1 MIHLQQAPFLA
12 RLIVRYRL
20 FAAAVL
26 IVIAALASWRIP
38 YLHSDTFPDLSQTQV
53 TVNTL
58 APGLA
63 AEEVEQ
69 QITYPL
75 EARLKALGAVEQ
87 IRSTSSTGE
96 SEIVIVF
103 NDELDS
109 QQARQLVA
117 EQLQAASASIP
128 AEAELPKIGAD
139 ITPLSEVYRYAL
151 YSSTKSGAELHTLN
165 QHIAA
170 RILRPVPGVADV
182 WITGGE
188 QLQYQVQLNADLLA
202 SKEITAAQ
210 VIEAIEQDNLNAAG
224 GFVFLPESNGS
235 QTRYTLRGIGRL
247 NTGEVGSEQLGA
259 IPVAWDNGAAITVSD
274 LGTVELSASKLRSY
288 ASLSSQAAGQLG
300 NVVSG
305 TVLLRSGSDPSTTL
319 EQVRQ
324 LIPEIEASL
333 PEGVA
338 FQTLY
343 DQGTL
348 VSAISTTL
356 FNALYTSTALIAVVL
371 LLFLLQIRATLLIL
385 LSIPVSVS
393 ITLLIF
399 ERVGMSTN
407 LMSLGGLTIAIVA
420 LIDGSIVVM
429 DSVVR
434 KLAFSPSAKPRDVIA
449 DALTEVSRPVLF
461 AAFVVSTVF
470 LPLLTMDGLGG
481 KLFHPLAFAVVLAQI
496 CGLVTALLILPAAAA
511 LVYKRPV
518 KPRSNRPMQKTIQ
531 RYRKSLEKVLNTSRW
546 WVVGLVGALLVLAI
560 LTPRAGSEFIPELE
574 EGSLSLQVSL
584 PVGSDIQQA
593 IELAPKLEKILVSFP
608 EVLYSSSQISRNVDG
623 TEISITMGLS
633 NPKSWTTAPNRSA
646 LTTVM
651 GRKLASFRSIDFRFS
666 QPLAAGVDEMLSGT
680 RAQIAVKIFGPSI
693 ADLQVLTKQA
703 GKIIKS
709 VPGTIG
715 IDLEEVPSEP
725 RISIEPLREALLEQ
739 GITVAQVM
747 NLVSDSFSEQ
757 VVGHILDNDQRI
769 DIAVGLQASDKESI
783 LSITQLGL
791 HNAEGQWVQLDQLV
805 TITVH
810 DGPAWIRHERGERRM
825 VIGVN
830 ARSRDLSGLVGRL
843 NKQLTSRLELPA
855 GYRFAITGEHLDQQQ
870 SLTRLAWASAIAAL
884 VILIALRYSLGGFR
898 QALLVMAIA
907 PLAGIGG
914 HFALAWS
921 GLPLSVPAAI
931 GYLAVAGLS
940 ILNGVVLI
948 DAINQKRE
956 AGCTPYDAIID
967 GAAGRLRPVLI
978 TATTTVVGLLPLMF
992 SDGPGAELLRPL
1004 AAVMVGG
1011 LITATLLTLWVLPV
1025 NYKWSTQT
1033 REAKAVRQSLDV

>member
-20 FAAAVL
+20 FAAAAL
-26 IVIAALASWRIP
+26 IVLAAMTAWRIP
-38 YLHSDTFPDLSQTQV
+38 FLHSDTFPDLSQTQV

-75 EARLKALGAVEQ
+75 EARLKALGSVEQ

-96 SEIVIVF
+96 SQIVVVF
-103 NDELDS
+103 NDDLDS
-109 QQARQLVA
+109 QQARQLVS
-117 EQLQAASASIP
+117 EQLQAAASSIP
-128 AEAELPKIGAD
+128 AEADLPQIGAD
-139 ITPLSEVYRYAL
+139 ITPLSEVYHYAL
-151 YSSTKSGAELHTLN
+151 HSKTVGSTELNTLN
-165 QHIAA
+165 QYIAQ
-170 RILRPVPGVADV
+170 RLLRPVPGVADV
-182 WITGGE
+182 WVTGGN
-188 QLQYQVQLNADLLA
+188 QLKYQVQLDA
-202 SKEITAAQ
+202 SKLAAQQLTAAQ
-210 VIEAIEQDNLNAAG
+210 VIEAIKADNLNAGG
-224 GFVFLPESNGS
+224 GFVFLPQDDGGN
-235 QTRYTLRGIGRL
+235 TRYTLRGIGRL
-247 NTGEVGSEQLGA
+247 DSGTQGVTQLNS
-259 IPVAWDNGAAITVSD
+259 IPVAWRGGEAISVSD
-274 LGTVELSASKLRSY
+274 VATVELSASRLSSY
-288 ASLSSQAAGQLG
+288 ASVSKQGSGHLQNA
-300 NVVSG
+300 VSG
-305 TVLLRSGSDPSTTL
+305 TVLLRSGADPSSTL
-319 EQVRQ
+319 EEVRS

-333 PEGVA
+333 PSGVE
-338 FQTLY
+338 FQPLY

-348 VSAISTTL
+348 ISSISKTL
-356 FNALYTSTALIAVVL
+356 FTALYSSTALIAVVL

-399 ERVGMSTN
+399 ERIGMSTN

-434 KLAFSPSAKPRDVIA
+434 KLAFSPSSKPRDVIA

-461 AAFVVSTVF
+461 AAFVVSMVF
-470 LPLLTMDGLGG
+470 MPLLTMGGLGG
-481 KLFHPLAFAVVLAQI
+481 KLFNPLAFAVVLAQI
-496 CGLVTALLILPAAAA
+496 CGLVTALLIIPSVAA
-511 LVYKRPV
+511 LLYKRPV
-518 KPRSNRPMQKTIQ
+518 KPRLNRPMQKLIQ
-531 RYRKSLEKVLNTSRW
+531 RYRKSLEQVLNKRRW
-546 WVVGLVGALLVLAI
+546 WLLGLVAALLIAAI

-574 EGSLSLQVSL
+574 EGSLTLEVSL
-584 PVGSDIQQA
+584 PVGSDISEA
-593 IELAPKLEKILVSFP
+593 IDLAPKLEKTLSGFP
-608 EVLYSSSQISRNVDG
+608 EILYSSSQVSRNFDG
-623 TEISITMGLS
+623 TEIDITMGLADS
-633 NPKSWTTAPNRSA
+633 ESWTSAPNRQA
-646 LTTVM
+646 LTRVI
-651 GRKLASFRSIDFRFS
+651 GRKLAAYPSIEYRFS
-666 QPLAAGVDEMLSGT
+666 QPLASGVDEMLSGT
-680 RAQIAVKIFGPSI
+680 RAQIAVKLFGPSI
-693 ADLQVLTKQA
+693 ADLQLLTKQA
-703 GKIIKS
+703 GDIIKT

-715 IDLEEVPSEP
+715 IDLDEVPSEP
-725 RISIEPLREALLEQ
+725 RISIQPRREVLKQQ

-747 NLVSDSFSEQ
+747 SLVSDAFSEQ
-757 VVGHILDNDQRI
+757 VVGHILNNNQRI
-769 DIAVGLQASDKESI
+769 DIAVGLQASDKDSV
-783 LSITQLGL
+783 LAVTQLGL
-791 HNAEGQWVQLDQLV
+791 HNAQGQWVKLDQLV
-805 TITVH
+805 DITIH

-830 ARSRDLSGLVGRL
+830 ARGRDLSGLVGRL
-843 NKQLTSRLELPA
+843 DSALSENLTLPS
-855 GYRFAITGEHLDQQQ
+855 GYRFAITGEHQDQQQ

-884 VILIALRYSLGGFR
+884 VVLLSLRYSLGGFR

-914 HFALAWS
+914 HFALAWA
-921 GLPLSVPAAI
+921 GLPLSVPATI

-1004 AAVMVGG
+1004 ATVMVGG
-1011 LITATLLTLWVLPV
+1011 LITATILTLWVLPA

>member
-26 IVIAALASWRIP
+26 IVLAATASWRIP

-96 SEIVIVF
+96 SQITIVF
-103 NDELDS
+103 DDEFDS
-109 QQARQLVA
+109 QQARQLVT
-117 EQLQAASASIP
+117 EQLQAAASSIP
-128 AEAELPKIGAD
+128 AEAQTPKIGAD
-139 ITPLSEVYRYAL
+139 ITPLSEVYHYAL
-151 YSSTKSGAELHTLN
+151 HSNTRSSAELRTLN
-165 QHIAA
+165 QLIAA
-170 RILRPVPGVADV
+170 RVLRPVPGVADV

-188 QLQYQVQLNADLLA
+188 QLQYQVQLDTALL
-202 SKEITAAQ
+202 SSHEITAAQ
-210 VIEAIEQDNLNAAG
+210 VIAAIKEDNLNVGG
-224 GFVFLPESNGS
+224 GFIFLAEDGSNDR
-235 QTRYTLRGIGRL
+235 RYTLRGVGRL
-247 NTGEVGSEQLGA
+247 DSGTVGAEQLSA
-259 IPVAWDNGAAITVSD
+259 IPIAWQDGVAIKVSD
-274 LGTVELSASKLRSY
+274 VATVQLAATELRSY
-288 ASLSSQAAGQLG
+288 ASVRTREDGNLG

-305 TVLLRSGSDPSTTL
+305 TVLLSSGADASTTL
-319 EQVRQ
+319 HHVRE
-324 LIPEIEASL
+324 LVPEIQASL
-333 PEGVA
+333 PDGVSFKA
-338 FQTLY
+338 LY
-343 DQGTL
+343 DQGFL
-348 VSAISTTL
+348 VSSITNTL
-356 FNALYTSTALIAVVL
+356 FNALYASTALIAGVL
-371 LLFLLQIRATLLIL
+371 LLFLFQIRATLLIL

-393 ITLLIF
+393 ITLLVF

-407 LMSLGGLTIAIVA
+407 LMSLGGLVIAIVA

-449 DALTEVSRPVLF
+449 DALTEVARPVLF
-461 AAFVVSTVF
+461 AAFVVSAVF
-470 LPLLTMDGLGG
+470 LPLLTLDGLGG
-481 KLFHPLAFAVVLAQI
+481 KLFDPLAFAVVLAQI

-518 KPRSNRPMQKTIQ
+518 KPRSNRPMQLMIQ
-531 RYRKSLEKVLNTSRW
+531 RYRKSLEQVLNSRRW
-546 WVVGLVGALLVLAI
+546 WLIGLVVILLLLAI

-574 EGSLSLQVSL
+574 EGSLSLQVEL
-584 PVGSDIQQA
+584 PAGSDIHQA
-593 IELAPKLEKILVSFP
+593 IALAPKLEKTLSSFP
-608 EVLYSSSQISRNVDG
+608 EVLYSSSQISENVDG
-623 TEISITMGLS
+623 TEINITMGLADTELWS
-633 NPKSWTTAPNRSA
+633 TAPNRKA
-646 LTTVM
+646 LTTVI
-651 GRKLASFRSIDFRFS
+651 GRKLAAFRNIEFRFS

-680 RAQIAVKIFGPSI
+680 RAQIAVTIFGPSI
-693 ADLQVLTKQA
+693 ADLQLLTQQA
-703 GKIIKS
+703 GRIIKS
-709 VPGTIG
+709 VSGTSG
-715 IDLEEVPSEP
+715 IDLETVPSEP
-725 RISIEPLREALLEQ
+725 RISVEPLRGKLLEH

-747 NLVSDSFSEQ
+747 HLISDAFSDQ
-757 VVGHILDNDQRI
+757 VVGHILNDDQRI
-769 DIAVGLQASDKESI
+769 DIAVGLKSSTKSSIQA
-783 LSITQLGL
+783 ITELGL
-791 HNAEGQWVQLDQLV
+791 HNAEGQWVTIEQLV
-805 TITVH
+805 AITVH

-843 NKQLTSRLELPA
+843 NNALTQKLELPT
-855 GYRFAITGEHLDQQQ
+855 GYRFAITGEHQDQQQ
-870 SLTRLAWASAIAAL
+870 SLSRLAWASAIAAL
-884 VILIALRYSLGGFR
+884 VILISLRYSLGGFR

-948 DAINQKRE
+948 DAINLKRS

-1004 AAVMVGG
+1004 ATVMVGG
-1011 LITATLLTLWVLPV
+1011 LISATLLTLWVLPA

-1033 REAKAVRQSLDV
+1033 REARAVRQSLDV